1 MEHGHDRR
9 FLTLSFCISFI
20 PFLFSSYASPF
31 SNPPLLGIHPLDEK
45 YFQPEVIKCKDG
57 SKSFTR
63 DRVNDDFCDCLDGTD
78 EPGTS
83 ACPAGKFY
91 CRNVG
96 SIPRFIFSSRV
107 NDRFCDC
114 CDGSDEYDGSINCP
128 NTCVMG
134 GNIDYK
140 TGSYVP
146 TIRNM
151 SSINEKETKS
161 GVNLEDLIQKLQ
173 GLKVIII
180 LQAVLIG
187 SVVVFRIFHRRA
199 RSKKRRLR

>member
-20 PFLFSSYASPF
+20 PFLFPSYASPF
-31 SNPPLLGIHPLDEK
+31 SNTPLLGIHPLDEK

-78 EPGTS
+78 EP
-83 ACPAGKFY
+83 
-91 CRNVG
+91 
-96 SIPRFIFSSRV
+96 
-107 NDRFCDC
+107 DC

-146 TIRNM
+146 TIRDM

-161 GVNLEDLIQKLQ
+161 GVNLEDLIQKLK

-187 SVVVFRIFHRRA
+187 CVVVFRIFHRRA
-199 RSKKRRLR
+199 RSKRRRLR

>member
-20 PFLFSSYASPF
+20 PFLFPSYASPF
-31 SNPPLLGIHPLDEK
+31 SNTPLLGIHPLDEK

-91 CRNVG
+91 CRNAG
-96 SIPRFIFSSRV
+96 SIPRFIYSSRV

-146 TIRNM
+146 TIRDM
-151 SSINEKETKS
+151 SFINEKETKS
-161 GVNLEDLIQKLQ
+161 GVNLEDLIQKLK

-187 SVVVFRIFHRRA
+187 CVVVFRIFHRRA
-199 RSKKRRLR
+199 RSKRRRLR

>member
-107 NDRFCDC
+107 NDRFC
-114 CDGSDEYDGSINCP
+114 
-128 NTCVMG
+128 
-134 GNIDYK
+134 
-140 TGSYVP
+140 
-146 TIRNM
+146 
-151 SSINEKETKS
+151 
-161 GVNLEDLIQKLQ
+161 